1 MPSPG
6 TDTPAAR
13 LEPLALASML
23 TALVL
28 GWCPLGGIAAIVTG
42 ALALRRIARRPGERT
57 GRGLAA
63 AGMALATV
71 ILLGEAW
78 LLGTLQ
84 QQVQESMDAQTVAS
98 VEAAMTPLPAE
109 AAEWD
114 ARSAPPAED
123 EQRAFA
129 RTSFERLGAVR
140 GVSITHRTASG
151 LTDPVVSVTF
161 NADCERGTAFGHATF
176 STQPGTLPPRMLL
189 RSIEVEVA
197 GERLRIPAAEGAP

>member
-1 MPSPG
+1 
-6 TDTPAAR
+6 
-13 LEPLALASML
+13 
-23 TALVL
+23 
-28 GWCPLGGIAAIVTG
+28 
-42 ALALRRIARRPGERT
+42 
-57 GRGLAA
+57 
-63 AGMALATV
+63 
-71 ILLGEAW
+71 
-78 LLGTLQ
+78 
-84 QQVQESMDAQTVAS
+84 MDAQTVAS